1 LEPEVKKI
9 QILIGVIGM
18 TNLAPSRFPKC
29 RMSTV
34 LVVRNTEEMERGKC
48 GAAEKFFV
56 QRTYW
61 ITGLA
66 TNR

>member
-18 TNLAPSRFPKC
+18 TNLAPNHFPKC
-29 RMSTV
+29 QLSTV
-34 LVVRNTEEMERGKC
+34 LVDRNTEEMERGKC

-56 QRTYW
+56 QRIYW
-61 ITGLA
+61 NTGLA